1 MALTSCSKCGAE
13 ISVREWTCSKCGE
26 PALESAG
33 APAEREVSPKGMIA
47 ILLLCVAFPVLLF
60 LIHIFVPGM

>member
-13 ISVREWTCSKCGE
+13 IPSHDWTCPRCGE
-26 PALESAG
+26 PALERG
-33 APAEREVSPKGMIA
+33 AAADREVSAKGMIA
-47 ILLLCVAFPVLLF
+47 VLLLCVAFPVLLF